1 VVLSLIFETLG
12 ATTVFT
18 VCFCGLYM
26 RKGQKHCI
34 LDYFTMFLLPERKK
48 NRQTMAQNLS
58 KINFQKHRVIL
69 ASFFPPLDPQKREN
83 KNSVKDFGGRQQ
95 ERAPG

>member
-1 VVLSLIFETLG
+1 
-12 ATTVFT
+12 
-18 VCFCGLYM
+18 
-26 RKGQKHCI
+26 
-34 LDYFTMFLLPERKK
+34 
-48 NRQTMAQNLS
+48 MAQNLS

-95 ERAPG
+95 ERAPGELKLAVGYTHGARAHLLGTIFANSDVEKALQLHLTGMGQ